1 MVRRGRWAAAALA
14 LLVACSDD
22 GGDAAPGAPTTAADR
37 PPATLPDA
45 VEPGDG
51 AMVLD
56 GEPSVLTVAACT
68 LEPATDEA
76 TNVTTQLAV
85 TATDGTGRTVELSR
99 TSFTA
104 DAPTVTDTVV
114 VTEPNGTT
122 IESSRVDADGRLL
135 DLRLENP
142 VGRLIDVDGD
152 LVRAEGVFGAPGA
165 RGPGDGDVDGEI
177 VLRCP

>member
-1 MVRRGRWAAAALA
+1 M
-14 LLVACSDD
+14 ACSDD
-22 GGDAAPGAPTTAADR
+22 GGDALPDAPTTAADR

-45 VEPGDG
+45 VEPGEG

-68 LEPATDEA
+68 LEPATDPA
-76 TNVTTQLAV
+76 TNVTTELAA
-85 TATDGTGRTVELSR
+85 TATDGTGRTVEISR

-104 DAPTVTDTVV
+104 AAPTVTDTVL
-114 VTEPNGTT
+114 VTEADGTT
-122 IESSRVDADGRLL
+122 LESSRVDAAGRLL

-142 VGRLIDVDGD
+142 VGRLIEVGGDV
-152 LVRAEGVFGAPGA
+152 VRAEGVFGAFGA
-165 RGPGDGDVDGEI
+165 RGPADDDVDGEL